1 MITESVA
8 LLILVLILSYF
19 TMRTGRK
26 ASALAILPLGVM
38 PAVQVLGYIVVNQ
51 FGIQTALSGQMWYL
65 LFLFIG
71 LLCAG
76 ALLSYISSNIRSKK
90 ARRGY
95 FLILGGFI
103 LTFALLC
110 AFSIL
115 RLS

>member
-1 MITESVA
+1 MVTESVA

-26 ASALAILPLGVM
+26 ASAVAILPLGVM
-38 PAVQVLGYIVVNQ
+38 PAVQVLGYIVVYQ
-51 FGIQTALSGQMWYL
+51 FGMQAALSGQMWYL
-65 LFLFIG
+65 LFLFVG

-76 ALLSYISSNIRSKK
+76 ALLSYISCKIRSKK

-95 FLILGGFI
+95 FLIFGGFI
-103 LTFALLC
+103 LVFALLC

-115 RLS
+115 KMS